1 MLKIAVVGAGI
12 IGKEHLKALR
22 RCDDFE
28 LVAICDI
35 NEEVASA
42 LAAEY
47 GVPYLT
53 DYKKIPQKTHID
65 AVLLNLPHALHC
77 EAATFFL
84 GAGVHV
90 FLEKPMA
97 MTVAEC
103 DEMIAV
109 AEKAQRVLAIGHLQR
124 FFGINRRVKAYA
136 ESGELGRLFA
146 INEIRSIGYF
156 APSRPRWFLSKKL
169 SGGGIVMNYGAHALD
184 KVLYLTNSE
193 IARVYAVCDNLQKGM
208 EIEGHAQ
215 FLVQT
220 TSGVS
225 ATVTF
230 SSYSNVGYETTYI
243 FEKGAIRVENGGKLM
258 LCKEGVWAEIP
269 LSPDRDYMLLQL
281 QEFAKLVRGEA
292 SEMPDAKYGREIVK
306 ALEAIYAFE
315 TK

>member
-12 IGKEHLKALR
+12 IGKEHLAALR
-22 RCDDFE
+22 RCDDFK
-28 LVAICDI
+28 LVAICDV
-35 NEEVASA
+35 NEETASA

-47 GVPYLT
+47 GVPYLL
-53 DYKKIPQKTHID
+53 DYKEIPQKTDAD

-84 GAGVHV
+84 EAGVHV

-97 MTVAEC
+97 ITTAEC
-103 DEMIAV
+103 DEMLAA
-109 AEKAQRVLAIGHLQR
+109 AERAQRVLAIGHLQR
-124 FFGINRRVKAYA
+124 FFQINRRVKAYA

-156 APSRPRWFLSKKL
+156 APSRPKWFLSKRMA
-169 SGGGIVMNYGAHALD
+169 GGGIVMNYGAHALD
-184 KVLYLTNSE
+184 KVLYLTDSK
-193 IARVYAVCDNLQKGM
+193 IKRVDAVCDNLQEGM

-215 FLVQT
+215 FLAQT
-220 TSGVS
+220 LSGVS

-243 FEKGAIRVENGGKLM
+243 FEKGAIRVENGSKLM
-258 LCKEGVWAEIP
+258 LCREGAWEQIP
-269 LSPDRDYMLLQL
+269 LPADRDYMLLQL
-281 QEFAKLVRGEA
+281 QEFAKLLRGEA
-292 SEMPDAKYGREIVK
+292 SEMPDANYGREIVK

-315 TK
+315 KK

>member
-22 RCDDFE
+22 RCDDFK

-35 NEEVASA
+35 NEETAST

-47 GVPYLT
+47 GVPYLL
-53 DYKKIPQKTHID
+53 DYTEIVQKTD
-65 AVLLNLPHALHC
+65 ADMVLLNLPHALHR

-84 GAGVHV
+84 EAGLHV

-97 MTVAEC
+97 ITAAEC
-103 DEMIAV
+103 DEMIA
-109 AEKAQRVLAIGHLQR
+109 AAKKAQRVLAIGHLQR
-124 FFGINRRVKAYA
+124 FFGVNRRVKAYVK
-136 ESGELGRLFA
+136 SGELGRLFA

-156 APSRPRWFLSKKL
+156 APSRPKWFLSKKMA
-169 SGGGIVMNYGAHALD
+169 GGGIVMNYGAHALD
-184 KVLYLTNSE
+184 KLLYLTDSE
-193 IARVYAVCDNLQKGM
+193 IRHVYAVCDNLQEGM

-220 TSGVS
+220 TNGTS

-230 SSYSNVGYETTYI
+230 SSYSGVGYETTYI
-243 FEKGAIRVENGGKLM
+243 FEKGAIRVENGSKLM
-258 LCKEGVWAEIP
+258 LCREGAWEEISLP
-269 LSPDRDYMLLQL
+269 ADRDYMLLQL
-281 QEFAKLVRGEA
+281 KEFAKLVRGEP
-292 SEMPDAKYGREIVK
+292 SEMPGAEYGREIVK

-315 TK
+315 KK